1 MLAIKRIMKKRENQ
15 ILNIKIA
22 QIKSLTG
29 GLTAEV
35 RKQNWQLIEEE
46 LDKIGINIGEEN
58 LLKIRQGVQAPI
70 DKLFERIE
78 RYSKII
84 AGPQF
89 LNFEG
94 LGPCDLNE
102 SQDDDFIE

>member
-1 MLAIKRIMKKRENQ
+1 M
-15 ILNIKIA
+15 
-22 QIKSLTG
+22 
-29 GLTAEV
+29 
-35 RKQNWQLIEEE
+35 
-46 LDKIGINIGEEN
+46 
-58 LLKIRQGVQAPI
+58 KIRQGVQAPI